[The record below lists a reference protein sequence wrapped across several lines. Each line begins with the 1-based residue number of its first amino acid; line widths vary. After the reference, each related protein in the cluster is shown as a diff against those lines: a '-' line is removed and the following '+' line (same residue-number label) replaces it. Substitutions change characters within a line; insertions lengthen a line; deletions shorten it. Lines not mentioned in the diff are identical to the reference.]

1 MSAIVPYSGAAFQ
14 KGHGVGGLFRGLFR
28 MAIPLM
34 KSVGASLGRRAVK
47 AGVALA
53 GDALRG
59 RNMKDAVKN
68 RLGRTVLDEIGSRLG
83 KRKATSKSRKPP
95 AKKRKKTTTSKKR
108 RVSQRRAN
116 GNRVMNLRGG
126 DIFSV

>member
-59 RNMKDAVKN
+59 RNMKEAVKT
-68 RLGRTVLDEIGSRLG
+68 RLGQTVMDEIGSRLG
-83 KRKATSKSRKPP
+83 KRKSTKPRKPP
-95 AKKRKKTTTSKKR
+95 TKKRRKTTASKKR
-108 RVSQRRAN
+108 NKSPRGVKASSA
-116 GNRVMNLRGG
+116 MALRGG